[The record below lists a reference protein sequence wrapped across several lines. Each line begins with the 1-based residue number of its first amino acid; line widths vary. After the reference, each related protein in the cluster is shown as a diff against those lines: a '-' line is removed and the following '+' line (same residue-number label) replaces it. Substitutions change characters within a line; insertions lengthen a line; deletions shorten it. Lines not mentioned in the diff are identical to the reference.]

1 MMIYDDLYKEQYEV
15 QLTKA
20 NRRLMDNFRREVLK
34 VNKSRVH
41 KVKNSLGVYDA
52 YKWLRK
58 NKWLDMEPIS
68 EHDFYAIIRAV
79 NKTLAKSFLNLGS
92 IKLPLRMGEIILR
105 KYHPSITSQDGK
117 IKTNLPVDW
126 DSTLQLWSE
135 DKESYK
141 KRTLIRLEEKEVFK
155 VLYDKSKALYNN
167 KSFYTLELNRDIKL
181 SLKKQLKNG
190 LLDAFMLCGKI

>member
-1 MMIYDDLYKEQYEV
+1 
-15 QLTKA
+15 
-20 NRRLMDNFRREVLK
+20 MDNFRREVLK

-58 NKWLDMEPIS
+58 NKWLDIEPIS

-79 NKTLAKSFLNLGS
+79 NKALAKSFLHLGS

-167 KSFYTLELNRDIKL
+167 KSFYAFNLNRGIKTA
-181 SLKKQLKNG
+181 LKKQLKNG
-190 LLDAFMLCGKI
+190 LLDAFMLCGKT

>member
-1 MMIYDDLYKEQYEV
+1 
-15 QLTKA
+15 
-20 NRRLMDNFRREVLK
+20 
-34 VNKSRVH
+34 
-41 KVKNSLGVYDA
+41 
-52 YKWLRK
+52 
-58 NKWLDMEPIS
+58 
-68 EHDFYAIIRAV
+68 
-79 NKTLAKSFLNLGS
+79 
-92 IKLPLRMGEIILR
+92 MGEIILR

-167 KSFYTLELNRDIKL
+167 KSFYTLELNRNIKL

>member
-1 MMIYDDLYKEQYEV
+1 
-15 QLTKA
+15 
-20 NRRLMDNFRREVLK
+20 MDNFRREVLK

-79 NKTLAKSFLNLGS
+79 NKALAKSFLHLGS

-105 KYHPSITSQDGK
+105 KYHPSITLQDGK

>member
-1 MMIYDDLYKEQYEV
+1 MDDFRKEI
-15 QLTKA
+15 
-20 NRRLMDNFRREVLK
+20 LK
-34 VNKSRVH
+34 VNKPRVH
-41 KVKNSLGVYDA
+41 KVNNSLGTYDD

-58 NKWLDMEPIS
+58 NKWLDVGPIS
-68 EHDFYAIIRAV
+68 EHDYYAIIRTV
-79 NKTLAKSFLNLGS
+79 NKALAKSFLHLGS
-92 IKLPLRMGEIILR
+92 INLPLRMGEIILR
-105 KYHPSITSQDGK
+105 KYHPSITLQDGK

-126 DSTLQLWSE
+126 DSTLQLWSK

-155 VLYDKSKALYNN
+155 VLYDNSKALYNN

>member
-1 MMIYDDLYKEQYEV
+1 
-15 QLTKA
+15 
-20 NRRLMDNFRREVLK
+20 MDNFRREVLK

-79 NKTLAKSFLNLGS
+79 NKTLAKSFLHLGS
-92 IKLPLRMGEIILR
+92 INLPLRMGEIILR

>member
-1 MMIYDDLYKEQYEV
+1 
-15 QLTKA
+15 
-20 NRRLMDNFRREVLK
+20 MDNFRREVLK
-34 VNKSRVH
+34 VDKSRVH
-41 KVKNSLGVYDA
+41 KVKNSLGVYNA

-58 NKWLDMEPIS
+58 NKWLGMEPIS

-79 NKTLAKSFLNLGS
+79 NKALAKSFLHLGS

>member
-1 MMIYDDLYKEQYEV
+1 
-15 QLTKA
+15 
-20 NRRLMDNFRREVLK
+20 MDNFRREVLK

-79 NKTLAKSFLNLGS
+79 NKTLAKSFLHLGS

-105 KYHPSITSQDGK
+105 KYHPSVTLHDGK

>member
-1 MMIYDDLYKEQYEV
+1 
-15 QLTKA
+15 
-20 NRRLMDNFRREVLK
+20 MDNFRREVLK

-52 YKWLRK
+52 YKWIRK
-58 NKWLDMEPIS
+58 NKWLGMSPIS

-79 NKTLAKSFLNLGS
+79 NKALAKSFLHLGS

-167 KSFYTLELNRDIKL
+167 KSFYTLELNRNIKL

>member
-1 MMIYDDLYKEQYEV
+1 
-15 QLTKA
+15 
-20 NRRLMDNFRREVLK
+20 MDNFRREVLK

-79 NKTLAKSFLNLGS
+79 NKAIAKSFLHLGS
-92 IKLPLRMGEIILR
+92 INLPLRMGEIILR
-105 KYHPSITSQDGK
+105 KYHPSITLQDGK
-117 IKTNLPVDW
+117 IKTNFPIDW
-126 DSTLQLWSE
+126 DATLNLWSE
-135 DKESYK
+135 DKDSYE
-141 KRTLIRLEEKEVFK
+141 KRVLIRAEEREIFK

>member
-1 MMIYDDLYKEQYEV
+1 
-15 QLTKA
+15 
-20 NRRLMDNFRREVLK
+20 MDNFRREVLK

-79 NKTLAKSFLNLGS
+79 NKAIAKSFLHLGS
-92 IKLPLRMGEIILR
+92 INLPLRMGEIILR
-105 KYHPSITSQDGK
+105 KYHPSITLQDGK

>member
-1 MMIYDDLYKEQYEV
+1 
-15 QLTKA
+15 
-20 NRRLMDNFRREVLK
+20 MDNFRREVLK

-79 NKTLAKSFLNLGS
+79 NKALAKSFLNLGS
-92 IKLPLRMGEIILR
+92 INLPLRMGEIILR
-105 KYHPSITSQDGK
+105 KYHPSITLQDGK

>member
-1 MMIYDDLYKEQYEV
+1 
-15 QLTKA
+15 
-20 NRRLMDNFRREVLK
+20 MDNFRREVLK

-79 NKTLAKSFLNLGS
+79 NKALAKSFLHLGS

-167 KSFYTLELNRDIKL
+167 KSFYTFELNRNIKL

>member
-1 MMIYDDLYKEQYEV
+1 
-15 QLTKA
+15 
-20 NRRLMDNFRREVLK
+20 MDNFRREVLK

-79 NKTLAKSFLNLGS
+79 NKALAKSFLHLGS

-167 KSFYTLELNRDIKL
+167 KSFYTFELNRDIKI
-181 SLKKQLKNG
+181 SLKRQLKNG

>member
-1 MMIYDDLYKEQYEV
+1 
-15 QLTKA
+15 
-20 NRRLMDNFRREVLK
+20 MDNFRREVLK

-79 NKTLAKSFLNLGS
+79 NKALAKSFLHLGS

-105 KYHPSITSQDGK
+105 KYHPSITSQDGE

>member
-1 MMIYDDLYKEQYEV
+1 
-15 QLTKA
+15 
-20 NRRLMDNFRREVLK
+20 MDNFRREVLK

-79 NKTLAKSFLNLGS
+79 NKAIAKSFLHLGS
-92 IKLPLRMGEIILR
+92 INLPLRMGEIILR
-105 KYHPSITSQDGK
+105 KYHPSITLQDGK

-126 DSTLQLWSE
+126 DSTLQLWSK

>member
-1 MMIYDDLYKEQYEV
+1 
-15 QLTKA
+15 
-20 NRRLMDNFRREVLK
+20 MDNFRREVLK

-79 NKTLAKSFLNLGS
+79 NKALAKSFLHLGS

-105 KYHPSITSQDGK
+105 KYHPSITSQDGE

-167 KSFYTLELNRDIKL
+167 KSFYTLELNRNIKL

-190 LLDAFMLCGKI
+190 LLDAFMLCGKT